1 MKRNR
6 CHCRPM
12 PVYARVCVCCMRF
25 LWCSKWSITIAMFE
39 ENILWQTE
47 RKSRQTI
54 GRQQQKWL
62 SCNLRRLFFSSVSL
76 SKQIKII
83 PRSKST
89 NQSVCLLFIITCCVH
104 CNQEWDR
111 DFGGSEKNQLQNY
124 TRRTYY
130 FISKSWRCVENISH
144 WYALAPWC
152 VSHAIVNEND
162 TIIIVTFLYSN
173 RWWFFFFIA
182 FTYRHQIEPICCVYH
197 D

>member
-1 MKRNR
+1 MAYHIGNYF
-6 CHCRPM
+6 
-12 PVYARVCVCCMRF
+12 PVGPKNETKPLPLQADAGVCTGVCVCCMRF

-111 DFGGSEKNQLQNY
+111 DFGGSKKKPTTELHTAHILFHIEKLTVRWKYFALICASTMVRLTCNCKWKWYNYNCYISLQ
-124 TRRTYY
+124 
-130 FISKSWRCVENISH
+130 
-144 WYALAPWC
+144 
-152 VSHAIVNEND
+152 
-162 TIIIVTFLYSN
+162 
-173 RWWFFFFIA
+173 
-182 FTYRHQIEPICCVYH
+182 
-197 D
+197 